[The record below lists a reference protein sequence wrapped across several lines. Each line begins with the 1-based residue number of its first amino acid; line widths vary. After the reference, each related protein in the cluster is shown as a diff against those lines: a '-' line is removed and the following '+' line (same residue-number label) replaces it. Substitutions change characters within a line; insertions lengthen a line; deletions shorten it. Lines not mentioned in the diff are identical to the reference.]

1 MIVSK
6 TQLLKMVQS
15 GGFLVLLNTLSSAVS
30 IMNLYAKELKNM
42 DPRESKNKSLVYIF
56 LNWTYYS

>member
-30 IMNLYAKELKNM
+30 IMNSYAKELKNM

-56 LNWTYYS
+56 

>member
-30 IMNLYAKELKNM
+30 IMSSYAKELKNM

>member
-30 IMNLYAKELKNM
+30 IMNSYAKELKNM